1 MGNANV
7 SEAILAVMRQVGYV
21 QKEHTAG
28 LNYSFAGEAA
38 LIRAIRPA
46 MVQEGLIVHVVD
58 IEKEIGTILVGK
70 DDRQRAMSR
79 AIVHLTVRFLHAP
92 SSTHLDVEAAGE
104 GMDTGDKALN
114 KAMTGALKYALRQT
128 FLIETGDDPD
138 KERPESKAALAA
150 KPVQTNG
157 EHKVGPTEFW
167 AAVKAAG
174 LDKPTAEKILVECDK
189 DWSRATKAVEGMVA
203 P

>member
-7 SEAILAVMRQVGYV
+7 TEAILAVMRQVGYV

-28 LNYSFAGEAA
+28 LNYSYAGEAA

-46 MVQEGLIVHVVD
+46 MVQEGLIAHVLD
-58 IEKEIGTILVGK
+58 LTKEVGTVMIGK
-70 DDRQRAMSR
+70 DGGRPMSR
-79 AIVHLTVRFLHAP
+79 AIVLATVRFLHAP
-92 SSTHLDVEAAGE
+92 SGTHLDVQAAGE

-138 KERPESKAALAA
+138 KERPENKPTKA
-150 KPVQTNG
+150 KPA

-174 LDKPTAEKILVECDK
+174 LDKPTADNILAECEK
-189 DWSRATKAVEGMVA
+189 DWAQATKAVEGMS
-203 P
+203 PP